1 MLIFGLNLKLYF
13 CRNKFPLKNFLYLF
27 FLAVLFSSCKPTS
40 NIITSK
46 EVAQKKGIYTK
57 PSSNSVASK
66 LEVKKKKEPVLST
79 KNSDARLRKTNSI
92 NNNDAVDIKA
102 DNENTSYLIA
112 QIINAASDNLGVHY
126 RSGGTTK
133 AGFDCSGLIYSTFK
147 KFDIEL
153 PRSSHEMAE
162 KGTKVA
168 VENAKKG
175 DLIFFINRG
184 QHRVNHVGMIVEVN
198 GDEIKFIHS
207 STQSGVIISSI
218 NEPYY
223 KNTFAQINR
232 MLE

>member
-1 MLIFGLNLKLYF
+1 MKNL
-13 CRNKFPLKNFLYLF
+13 LYLLGF
-27 FLAVLFSSCKPTS
+27 AILFSSCKPTS

-46 EVAQKKGIYTK
+46 EIAEKKGIYSK
-57 PSSNSVASK
+57 PTSSNSPLAK
-66 LEVKKKKEPVLST
+66 TEVKK
-79 KNSDARLRKTNSI
+79 RR
-92 NNNDAVDIKA
+92 DAVLNPKTRNTSAPKLNEANDPDIKL
-102 DNENTSYLIA
+102 DNEKTSYLTT
-112 QIINAASDNLGVHY
+112 QIINAASDNLGTRY
-126 RSGGTTK
+126 RSGGITK

-153 PRSSHEMAE
+153 PRSSYEMAE
-162 KGTKVA
+162 KGTRIA
-168 VENAKKG
+168 FENAKKG

-184 QHRVNHVGMIVEVN
+184 QHRINHVGMITEIN

-207 STQSGVIISSI
+207 STQSGVIISST